1 MPMNDTSLFDHAV
14 SFAAQAH
21 SGVLRRGKTIP
32 YIIHP
37 LEASVIVSSISED
50 RDLLAAA
57 VLHDVVEDTPVTL
70 EDIRERFGDRVA
82 SIVDVLTD
90 RYDPAHEGLAPGES
104 WRLRKED
111 SLARIA
117 AASRDAKIV
126 VLGDKLANMRAI
138 ARDAAKTGDSLW
150 STFKAGSREAL
161 GWYYL
166 GLADA
171 LRELSD
177 LEPWKEFDRLTAFW
191 FAKTVKA

>member
-1 MPMNDTSLFDHAV
+1 M
-14 SFAAQAH
+14 
-21 SGVLRRGKTIP
+21 
-32 YIIHP
+32 
-37 LEASVIVSSISED
+37 
-50 RDLLAAA
+50 
-57 VLHDVVEDTPVTL
+57 TL

-90 RYDPAHEGLAPGES
+90 RYDSAQEGLAPRDA

-111 SLARIA
+111 SLARIS

-166 GLADA
+166 GLAEA
-171 LRELSD
+171 LKELSD
-177 LEPWKEFDRLTAFW
+177 LEPWKEFDKLTSYW
-191 FAKTVKA
+191 FSDSSKA

>member
-1 MPMNDTSLFDHAV
+1 MNDTSLFDHAV

-21 SGVLRRGKTIP
+21 SGVVRRGKQIP
-32 YIIHP
+32 YIVHP
-37 LEASVIVSSISED
+37 LEAAVIVSSVSED
-50 RDLLAAA
+50 IEMLVAA

-70 EDIRERFGDRVA
+70 EDIRDKFGERVA
-82 SIVDVLTD
+82 SMVDVLTD
-90 RYDPAHEGLAPGES
+90 RYDSSEEGLAPRDA

-111 SLARIA
+111 SLTRIA
-117 AASRDAKIV
+117 AASRDTKIV

-171 LRELSD
+171 LSELSD
-177 LEPWKEFDRLTAFW
+177 LEPWKEFDRLTSYW
-191 FAKTVKA
+191 FSFNNP